1 MTRSPRQTIVV
12 PAKAGVLSR
21 CAPLRA
27 VREEEHIGCVLS
39 AGGEAAEM

>member
-21 CAPLRA
+21 WAPLRA
-27 VREEEHIGCVLS
+27 VREEHIGCVLS
-39 AGGEAAEM
+39 AGGEAAEL